1 MTVSERRASYSLQ
14 QRIKVYDPDS
24 MARRLNQGKTQG
36 KMIVNGINI
45 LNKSSLDTDIIMDR
59 IKHRRETHN
68 RVERRRRDMLVSVFC
83 K

>member
-24 MARRLNQGKTQG
+24 MARLLNQGKTQG

>member
-24 MARRLNQGKTQG
+24 MARRLNQRKTQG
-36 KMIVNGINI
+36 KMIVNDINI